1 MAVAQGGVVTDDLDR
16 TTERIDPVRTAL
28 LGLCTTILAIAFL
41 AFLIVDQASAAL
53 F

>member
-1 MAVAQGGVVTDDLDR
+1 MTDDADR
-16 TTERIDPVRTAL
+16 PIEKIDPLRTAL